1 MRTPLRR
8 TSNKQRIGR
17 LVFLIVIVLAIGLLV
32 PPAARLIGATVMYPV
47 QLVERWL
54 TQSSMVV
61 PVLWRDKID
70 MQAEISSLN
79 QTVAELGRKD
89 TTQIR
94 LETENSRLRQ
104 LLSATTS
111 ERTLAV
117 VTAKPTELPYD
128 LLQVDRGSLAGIEV
142 GSPVYIGS
150 DSVIG
155 LVSAVYPTHSFVTLF
170 TTPGFLATVYLTG
183 ANVTA
188 TLEGM
193 GGGVARVKV
202 PQGILLRIGDLV
214 HVPSVQPGVYGQITW
229 VESEPTQPEQY
240 GYITPAI
247 PLMSLYQV
255 AIGKPSHVTV
265 DATSVIQ
272 YIETLRQEALVVP
285 DLVLPETAT
294 STDGAAT
301 STPEV
306 AIDTATTSPAL

>member
-1 MRTPLRR
+1 
-8 TSNKQRIGR
+8 
-17 LVFLIVIVLAIGLLV
+17 
-32 PPAARLIGATVMYPV
+32 
-47 QLVERWL
+47 
-54 TQSSMVV
+54 
-61 PVLWRDKID
+61 
-70 MQAEISSLN
+70 
-79 QTVAELGRKD
+79 
-89 TTQIR
+89 
-94 LETENSRLRQ
+94 
-104 LLSATTS
+104 
-111 ERTLAV
+111 V